1 MLKKNDNYLQ
11 DGVEVVEGS
20 NPNEC
25 PANCNNEC
33 EIKNMAFLQYKYG
46 EGQSAKEKSD
56 ISEVVSICLN
66 NNENGDPRVS
76 VIKDVNKTATEPG
89 DTLTY
94 KVYVTNTGDGP
105 LTEIELIDTLDNDT
119 NYVTDSAKVVRASTN
134 AEVDIDT
141 LSYDSN
147 THILTITVDDELP
160 EGETFIFSYDVLVD
174 DELSD
179 DDITNIVRVTTN
191 EADPQEDSTLVEA
204 SFARVTIEK
213 EIAYPDNASCVKCN
227 DDLTYEI
234 EVEHVDGTIPAI
246 DLVVTDL
253 FDSEFCFDEDD
264 VTVTNRAGQIL
275 DEGDGVHV
283 DVTNGLLTVE
293 IDELPIDELFTITV
307 EGKICCCKKHR
318 G

>member
-1 MLKKNDNYLQ
+1 MLKRDDNYLQ
-11 DGVEVVEGS
+11 DGVEAVEGS
-20 NPNEC
+20 NPDRC

-33 EIKNMAFLQYKYG
+33 EMKNMAFLQYEYG
-46 EGQSAKEKSD
+46 DGQSAKEKSD
-56 ISEVVSICLN
+56 ISNVVSICLN
-66 NNENGDPRVS
+66 DKNGNGDPRVS

-94 KVYVTNTGDGP
+94 KVYVTNTGYGP
-105 LTEIELIDTLDNDT
+105 LTEVKLVDILDNDT
-119 NYVTDSAKVVRASTN
+119 SYVPGSAKVVRASTN
-134 AEVDIDT
+134 TNVNIDAPIYIPHT
-141 LSYDSN
+141 
-147 THILTITVDDELP
+147 LTITVNDALP
-160 EGETFIFSYDVLVD
+160 EGEAFIFSYNVLVEDVL
-174 DELSD
+174 SD
-179 DDITNIVRVTTN
+179 SEISNSARVTSN
-191 EADPQEDSTLVEA
+191 EADPQEDSTLVQA

-213 EIAYPDNASCVKCN
+213 EIVEPENANCVKCN
-227 DDLTYEI
+227 DYLTYEI
-234 EVEHVDGTIPAI
+234 RVEHVDGTIPAR
-246 DLVVTDL
+246 DLIVTDL